1 MEKEE
6 WDRRYREN
14 DLVWGWAP
22 NELLAREVGDLHPG
36 RSLDMACGE
45 GRNAIWLASIGWKS
59 TGIDFSSEGIKK
71 GMQMANQLG
80 VEVEWLEADLRKWEP
95 PESAYDLIVSLYV
108 HMMPDEIG
116 RVHRNAVTALAPGG
130 TMIVIGHDL
139 TNLTDGYGGPPSPD
153 VLFTPEQTAK
163 DLDLL
168 VIEKAE
174 RAKRT
179 VKTDEGEKTAID
191 TLVRAHKPA

>member
-6 WDRRYREN
+6 WDRRYKEN

-22 NELLAREVGDLHPG
+22 NELLVQEVNDLKPG

-71 GMQMANQLG
+71 GKQTADKLG

-108 HMMPDEIG
+108 HMMPDEIE

-139 TNLTDGYGGPPSPD
+139 TNLTDGYGGPPFPD
-153 VLFTPEQTAK
+153 VLFTPERIAQ
-163 DLDLL
+163 DLDQL

-179 VKTDEGEKTAID
+179 VKTDDGEKTAID
-191 TLVRAHKPA
+191 TLVRAHKS

>member
-6 WDRRYREN
+6 WDKRYSQN

-22 NELLAREVGDLHPG
+22 NELLVNEVSDMEPG

-71 GMQMANQLG
+71 GMQMADQLG

-116 RVHRNAVTALAPGG
+116 KVHKNAIAALAPGG
-130 TMIVIGHDL
+130 TIIVIGHDL
-139 TNLTDGYGGPPSPD
+139 TNLTEGYGGPPFPD
-153 VLFTPEQTAK
+153 VLFTPERIAQ
-163 DLDLL
+163 DLDQL

-174 RAKRT
+174 RVNRT

-191 TLVRAHKPA
+191 TLVRAHMPA

>member
-6 WDRRYREN
+6 WDRRYKEN
-14 DLVWGWAP
+14 DLVWGWTP
-22 NELLAREVGDLHPG
+22 NELLVQEVNDLKPG

-71 GMQMANQLG
+71 GKQMAAELG

-116 RVHRNAVTALAPGG
+116 RVHRNATTALAPGG

-139 TNLTDGYGGPPSPD
+139 TNLTDGYGGPPFPD
-153 VLFTPEQTAK
+153 VLFTPERIAQ
-163 DLDLL
+163 DLDQL
-168 VIEKAE
+168 VVEKAE

-179 VKTDEGEKTAID
+179 IKTDDGEKTAID
-191 TLVRAHKPA
+191 TLVRAHKPN